1 MQTGLPQMICSQ
13 QTPNIILISFEY
25 QERQDAQEKRIEN
38 QNDNKI
44 VICTIFM
51 TRSFEDKGSSF
62 LLFHVHHTKKKKRH
76 LVERKKNEQKKSVR
90 EKSTLP
96 IVSVKK
102 KPMRCQCHLG
112 DMCYRTTVNKFC

>member
-62 LLFHVHHTKKKKRH
+62 LLFHVHHTKKRNGIWLKEKKM
-76 LVERKKNEQKKSVR
+76 N
-90 EKSTLP
+90 
-96 IVSVKK
+96 KK
-102 KPMRCQCHLG
+102 K
-112 DMCYRTTVNKFC
+112 V